1 MKASIKKDAE
11 GNERAVWTLEG
22 KAEADAI
29 RTQKGRLAK
38 GKVDPKYKAR
48 AVKGLQDILTVAY
61 GPSGEELAE
70 LRKEEKTV

>member
-11 GNERAVWTLEG
+11 GNERVVWTLEG

-48 AVKGLQDILTVAY
+48 AVKGFQDLLTAAY
-61 GPSGEELAE
+61 FPGGDELAE
-70 LRKEEKTV
+70 IRKAD